1 MLKFLSCA
9 LKRFSLINGPAPPI
23 LRRGRIDFASFDV
36 WIKYKARTLSAVVD
50 STFLQY
56 TARAALFQTQNAIFS
71 EIFLFFADFCVV
83 DAKTAAFDAAK
94 KGKSGE
100 EAGKNRNGKVKRK
113 SETEK

>member
-1 MLKFLSCA
+1 
-9 LKRFSLINGPAPPI
+9 
-23 LRRGRIDFASFDV
+23 
-36 WIKYKARTLSAVVD
+36 LSAVVD

-71 EIFLFFADFCVV
+71 EIFLFFADFCAV

-113 SETEK
+113 KTRGSRVASVRGPEKKKGEKGGERGRKAEILRIVDVGRLLLPSR